1 MNNLEIFPSTKK
13 NNLVKT
19 TCLFRKQNDLSGV
32 SAARMLPSRH
42 DDLGKNRGLL
52 GKWKEMAVSLEP

>member
-1 MNNLEIFPSTKK
+1 MMEKMPFSEK
-13 NNLVKT
+13 
-19 TCLFRKQNDLSGV
+19 NDLIGV
-32 SAARMLPSRH
+32 SEARMLPSRH